1 MAYKRYKQYR
11 LQGYDYARNGA
22 YFITIVTKNREH
34 WLGEITAGTL
44 ILSEIGKQVEANFS
58 IIANKISHLQVEEWV
73 IMPNHLHLIVT
84 IENNKP
90 DVEIRPDTDVPVGTR
105 LEACSYR
112 NHSDENDS
120 HNNAYPGLRPLDKQS
135 VSAFI
140 NHLKGQIKRWCNEN
154 GHSDFAWQARFH
166 DRIIRDDREYFAI
179 ANYIQNNVAN
189 WENDSEK

>member
-34 WLGEITAGTL
+34 FLGEITDGQML
-44 ILSEIGKQVEANFS
+44 LSAIGKQVAANFS
-58 IIANKISHLQVEEWV
+58 MITGKISHLQVDEWV

-84 IENNKP
+84 IENNNP
-90 DVEIRPDTDVPVGTR
+90 DVGTR
-105 LEACSYR
+105 LEAYSCQSACTHG
-112 NHSDENDS
+112 NDEIDNPD
-120 HNNAYPGLRPLDKQS
+120 NPYPGLRPLDKQS

-154 GHSDFAWQARFH
+154 GHIEFAWQARFH
-166 DRIIRDDREYFAI
+166 DRIIRNDREYDAI
-179 ANYIQNNVAN
+179 SNYIQNNVAN
-189 WENDSEK
+189 WDKDSEK